1 MYVSQ
6 RTGHVFRRQCVCTVI
21 VCCGGAGG
29 GCRSRGRLPSAQSLI
44 SVSPSRGCKPRTRIS
59 RSGGKVGRRMKI
71 WNLFKWKQLL
81 AKCRS
86 SGFFVKCPAFNGF
99 SRCCIQ
105 KIYHPVNRLRSF
117 QSSCHWVTGSLGHSV
132 THSLGHS
139 VTRSLG
145 HSFGTHVL
153 TD

>member
-1 MYVSQ
+1 MCLHGDCLLRCGRRLQ
-6 RTGHVFRRQCVCTVI
+6 ITGAAV
-21 VCCGGAGG
+21 
-29 GCRSRGRLPSAQSLI
+29 QSLI

-81 AKCRS
+81 ATCRS

-105 KIYHPVNRLRSF
+105 KSDETSRDHVQFAWCLVRETDHSQSALFFDYLNVLHVAYHLLLIDF
-117 QSSCHWVTGSLGHSV
+117 M
-132 THSLGHS
+132 
-139 VTRSLG
+139 
-145 HSFGTHVL
+145 
-153 TD
+153 

>member
-1 MYVSQ
+1 MCLHGDCLLRCGRRLQ
-6 RTGHVFRRQCVCTVI
+6 ITGAAV
-21 VCCGGAGG
+21 
-29 GCRSRGRLPSAQSLI
+29 QSLI

-81 AKCRS
+81 ATCRS

-105 KIYHPVNRLRSF
+105 KSDETSRDHVQFAWCLVRETDHSQSASF
-117 QSSCHWVTGSLGHSV
+117 CGNLN
-132 THSLGHS
+132 
-139 VTRSLG
+139 
-145 HSFGTHVL
+145 VL
-153 TD
+153 NVAYC